1 MARNTTSA
9 AVLEESEMSTGD
21 LNRKLGLI
29 HASPNS
35 LQVRRRQMASNVLR
49 GGRTDFSGIRW
60 PAELCLLG
68 NFRPATLEELQQLAA
83 GASVPGF
90 LDPGVVG

>member
-1 MARNTTSA
+1 MGVVEQLS
-9 AVLEESEMSTGD
+9 VGD
-21 LNRKLGLI
+21 LNRKLAMI

-68 NFRPATLEELQQLAA
+68 NFRPATPDELRLLAA
-83 GASVPGF
+83 GEHVQGF
-90 LDPGVVG
+90 LDPGVVE